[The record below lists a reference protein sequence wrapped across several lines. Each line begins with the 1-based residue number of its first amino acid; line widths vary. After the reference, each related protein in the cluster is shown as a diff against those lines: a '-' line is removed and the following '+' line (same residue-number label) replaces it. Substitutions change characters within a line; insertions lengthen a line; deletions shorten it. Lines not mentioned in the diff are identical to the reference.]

1 MVIIRLSTFD
11 APSKALIV
19 LAILALSFFSHN
31 QAKPFLIEKINLFEN
46 HSLIIIIITMY
57 LGLLNSLQ
65 ENFGFNDFFISVFY
79 ILNISF
85 TLYWI
90 IEIWTIPFVK
100 KSKSF
105 KKLSAKTTRKIS
117 KFQHV
122 WLIKKLLEKSFN
134 IVP

>member
-1 MVIIRLSTFD
+1 MFRKIILMVIIRLSTFD

-100 KSKSF
+100 IF
-105 KKLSAKTTRKIS
+105 KKLRKKTTRKRS
-117 KFQHV
+117 KFNR
-122 WLIKKLLEKSFN
+122 FD
-134 IVP
+134 